1 MNGPQGVQTTELIKR
16 ERCVREPHSQL
27 NRRPQNHK
35 KYLIFKY
42 EDPRLGELEHF
53 RNADLPACSDAG
65 YSDNPRTVTFLA
77 SSMLKVSGYCGI
89 RAEKYSL
96 QHLLKQDPG
105 RVRKILFLHKSHIA
119 T

>member
-42 EDPRLGELEHF
+42 EDPRLGELEHT
-53 RNADLPACSDAG
+53 LEMQISLLAG
-65 YSDNPRTVTFLA
+65 MPVTVTTL
-77 SSMLKVSGYCGI
+77 V
-89 RAEKYSL
+89 
-96 QHLLKQDPG
+96 Q
-105 RVRKILFLHKSHIA
+105 
-119 T
+119 